1 MSMPVLCLD
10 TAMKSFDVV
19 AETRR
24 RWTAEERRQIVAE
37 SETGSVSA
45 VARRHGV
52 AVSLVFRWRRQAG
65 LPGKRASV
73 KVREEG
79 SVSWARL
86 EDAGEVC
93 GYGGGKRGKGDPPKA
108 QIQNEKMP
116 TGLAFASTDTFISPT
131 YTSFPLPPLTKQ
143 TNIGVRPGGDARA
156 RQGFAHKC
164 SKC

>member
-1 MSMPVLCLD
+1 MPVLCLD
-10 TAMKSFDVV
+10 IAMKSFDVV

-73 KVREEG
+73 KKAGAVFVPLMLTAPAPPEAPQDTSRALGPDSGLIEIELASGRRVRLSGPVDVQALRRVIAVLEG
-79 SVSWARL
+79 R
-86 EDAGEVC
+86 
-93 GYGGGKRGKGDPPKA
+93 
-108 QIQNEKMP
+108 
-116 TGLAFASTDTFISPT
+116 
-131 YTSFPLPPLTKQ
+131 
-143 TNIGVRPGGDARA
+143 
-156 RQGFAHKC
+156 
-164 SKC
+164 